1 MASSSFSSRSR
12 QALLTERAAEM
23 RASPT
28 GTEARLFEALR
39 AGKLGVS
46 FRRQVPVLGR
56 FIADF
61 FTPALRLVVE
71 VDGVYHTGR
80 ASADLRRDRA
90 LERAGYHVVRL
101 DAELVRRDLEAAVK
115 LVAAEVAAL
124 RAAI

>member
-1 MASSSFSSRSR
+1 MSGSSFSSRSR
-12 QALLTERAAEM
+12 LSLLAERWAEM
-23 RASPT
+23 RLAPT

-61 FTPALRLVVE
+61 FAPALRLVVE
-71 VDGVYHTGR
+71 VDGVYHARR

-101 DAELVRRDLEAAVK
+101 DAELVRRDLEAAVE